1 MYKTILRGALLSPEL
16 AGCSLSSYFCF
27 TRDISR
33 LNQKVRLQRS
43 GRRKGGV
50 TILVNSILIVDD
62 DIGVRNMLSSV
73 LYDGGYLIEGVEN
86 GKEAIKACEESFFDV
101 ALIDIELPDMKGTE
115 LLNRLKKLQPKMIR
129 IIITGH
135 PSIENAMKAVNER
148 ADGYL
153 LKPFEVTELLKMI
166 ARLLTERM
174 NEYLRISTE
183 ITRAKENTP
192 AVKYLRPER

>member
-1 MYKTILRGALLSPEL
+1 ML
-16 AGCSLSSYFCF
+16 
-27 TRDISR
+27 
-33 LNQKVRLQRS
+33 
-43 GRRKGGV
+43 
-50 TILVNSILIVDD
+50 NSILIVDD

-86 GKEAIKACEESFFDV
+86 GKEAIKACEESSFDV

-135 PSIENAMKAVNER
+135 PSIESAMKAVNER
-148 ADGYL
+148 ADGYV
-153 LKPFEVTELLKMI
+153 LKPFEVTELLEMI
-166 ARLLTERM
+166 ARLLTEKT

-183 ITRAKENTP
+183 ITSAKESTP
-192 AVKYLRPER
+192 AVKYQRPDRW

>member
-1 MYKTILRGALLSPEL
+1 M
-16 AGCSLSSYFCF
+16 
-27 TRDISR
+27 
-33 LNQKVRLQRS
+33 QRS
-43 GRRKGGV
+43 GRRKGSV

-62 DIGVRNMLSSV
+62 DIGIRNMLSSV

-148 ADGYL
+148 ADGYV
-153 LKPFEVTELLKMI
+153 LKPFEVTELLEMI
-166 ARLLTERM
+166 ARLLTERT

>member
-1 MYKTILRGALLSPEL
+1 
-16 AGCSLSSYFCF
+16 
-27 TRDISR
+27 
-33 LNQKVRLQRS
+33 
-43 GRRKGGV
+43 
-50 TILVNSILIVDD
+50 
-62 DIGVRNMLSSV
+62 
-73 LYDGGYLIEGVEN
+73 VEN
-86 GKEAIKACEESFFDV
+86 GNEALKACEESFFDV

-135 PSIENAMKAVNER
+135 PSIENAMKALNER
-148 ADGYL
+148 ADGYV

-166 ARLLTERM
+166 AKLLTERT
-174 NEYLRISTE
+174 NEYIRISTE

>member
-1 MYKTILRGALLSPEL
+1 M
-16 AGCSLSSYFCF
+16 
-27 TRDISR
+27 
-33 LNQKVRLQRS
+33 RLQRS
-43 GRRKGGV
+43 ERRKGGV

-101 ALIDIELPDMKGTE
+101 ALIDIGLPDMKGTE

-135 PSIENAMKAVNER
+135 PSMESAMKAVNER

-153 LKPFEVTELLKMI
+153 LKPFEVTELLEMI
-166 ARLLTERM
+166 ARLLTERT